1 MNGESMSEPK
11 PGIRYLTIDDYDAL
25 IALWDRADLSYRPKG
40 RDSRESMAREMAD
53 YPHGYIG
60 LFLDN
65 RLIAFI
71 LASFDG
77 RKGWI
82 NRLAVDPD
90 FRGRGYGIR
99 MIAEAERVL
108 HEQYDAQI
116 VTALVEPGNDP
127 SYNLFVKCGYR
138 VWEGMYYFSKRSHP
152 DV

>member
-1 MNGESMSEPK
+1 MQTEPE
-11 PGIRYLTIDDYDAL
+11 IRTLTIDDYDAL
-25 IALWDRADLSYRPKG
+25 IMLWDRADLSYRPKG
-40 RDSRESMAREMAD
+40 RDSRESMAREMVD
-53 YPHGYIG
+53 YPHG
-60 LFLDN
+60 FLGMFFDN

-90 FRGRGYGIR
+90 FRGRGLGVR

-108 HEQYDAQI
+108 HEQFNAQI
-116 VTALVEPGNDP
+116 VTALVEPDNEP
-127 SYNLFVKCGYR
+127 SRNLFLKCGYR
-138 VWEGMYYFSKRSHP
+138 VWEGMYYFSKRFHP

>member
-1 MNGESMSEPK
+1 MTEFE
-11 PGIRYLTIDDYDAL
+11 LTIRDLTIAEYDAL
-25 IALWDRADLSYRPKG
+25 LALWDRADLSYRPKG
-40 RDSRESMAREMAD
+40 RDSRESMAREMTD
-53 YPHGYIG
+53 NPHGFIG
-60 LFLDN
+60 MYLDN

-108 HEQYDAQI
+108 YEQFNAQI

-127 SYNLFVKCGYR
+127 SYNLFIKCGYR
-138 VWEGMYYFSKRSHP
+138 VWEGMHYFSKRSHP